1 MVIYSVIDKLEIHI
15 LIHLVIYI
23 KFLLN
28 DQNNRSVT
36 HEQQLIY
43 FDILSF
49 TYFQYN
55 EALFQSFSLYSQ

>member
-1 MVIYSVIDKLEIHI
+1 MEICSVNFKLEIHI

-36 HEQQLIY
+36 HAKYLIY

-55 EALFQSFSLYSQ
+55 EVLFKSF